1 MPMSPAPSL
10 RRQTVVWQG
19 LGVVLAAIVALPIL
33 SILAQWGTLGF
44 GERVIWQHLLDT
56 KLDRLAFNTLILLA
70 GVSVMV
76 SVLGISLAWLV
87 SMCQFPGRR
96 FFEWALM
103 LPLAIPGYVMAF
115 VYLALF
121 NYAGPVQTA
130 LRNWTGSSAWFP
142 EIQNAGGVILVLS
155 LVLYP
160 YVYMLARTAFL
171 SQGRSMMDAARI
183 LGLDSRA
190 AFFKVALPIAR
201 PAIAGG
207 LALALMETLAD
218 FGAVSV
224 FNFDTFTTAIYTA
237 WYGLFN
243 LTVAAQ
249 LASLLLLFVV
259 VALTLEH
266 YSRKQAR
273 FHAGGRNQ
281 DLRRY
286 QLKGAARWWAV
297 GLCCLILGIAFV
309 VPVAQLLVWVVQTGL
324 VELDT
329 RYLEFLGHTL
339 LLASLAALVTS
350 VLALILG
357 VIKRLPRQG
366 IYSEGKGWTQH
377 SVRLATLG
385 YALPGSVL
393 AVGIM
398 LVFTWLDRG
407 LDRILDVQ
415 LLLVGSVFALV
426 LAYVTRFL
434 AVAHAPV
441 EAGLESIRP
450 SMYEAARSLGASPSR
465 VLLQL
470 TIPMLRPGLITAFIL
485 VFVDVMKEMPA
496 TLIMRP
502 FGWDTLAVRI
512 YSMTAEGQ
520 WERAALPALTLLL
533 AGLIPVLMLVK
544 SSAKQ
549 AQGSRGQSR

>member
-1 MPMSPAPSL
+1 M
-10 RRQTVVWQG
+10 RQALPWQ
-19 LGVVLAAIVALPIL
+19 VLALLLAAAVGLPIVAIVL
-33 SILAQWGTLGF
+33 QWGTLGF
-44 GERVIWQHLLDT
+44 GEQAIWQHLLDT
-56 KLDRLAFNTLILLA
+56 KLDRLAGNTLILLA
-70 GVSVMV
+70 GVSLGV
-76 SVLGISLAWLV
+76 SLLGISLAWLV
-87 SMCQFPGRR
+87 SMCEFPGRR
-96 FFEWALM
+96 LFDWALM
-103 LPLAIPGYVMAF
+103 LPLAVPGYVMAF
-115 VYLALF
+115 VFLGLF
-121 NYAGPVQTA
+121 TYAGPVQTA
-130 LRNWTGSSAWFP
+130 LRGWFGSSAWFP
-142 EIQNAGGVILVLS
+142 DIRSAGGVVLVFS

-160 YVYMLARTAFL
+160 YVYMLARAAFMT
-171 SQGRSMMDAARI
+171 QGRHMMDAGRV
-183 LGLDSRA
+183 LGLGPVA
-190 AFFKVALPIAR
+190 AFFRVALPVAR

-243 LTVAAQ
+243 LQVAAQ
-249 LASLLLLFVV
+249 LASLLLLFVAV
-259 VALTLEH
+259 TLMLEQ
-266 YSRKQAR
+266 YSRRQAR
-273 FHAGGRNQ
+273 YHGARQ
-281 DLRRY
+281 AVARRY
-286 QLKGAARWWAV
+286 LLQGTARWLATALCTLVLAV
-297 GLCCLILGIAFV
+297 AFV
-309 VPVAQLLVWVVQTGL
+309 LPALQLLLWIVETGL
-324 VELDT
+324 AELDS

-339 LLASLAALVTS
+339 LLAALAAGCA
-350 VLALILG
+350 VLCALLLG
-357 VIKRLPRQG
+357 FSKRVARGTAPGWLQG
-366 IYSEGKGWTQH
+366 
-377 SVRLATLG
+377 SVRMATLG

-407 LDRILDVQ
+407 VLAVSGVR

-434 AVAHAPV
+434 AVAFAPV

-450 SMYEAARSLGASPSR
+450 SLLEAARSLGASPGR
-465 VLLQL
+465 LLRQIH
-470 TIPMLRPGLITAFIL
+470 IPMLRPGLLTALIL

-533 AGLIPVLMLVK
+533 AGLIPVLLLVR
-544 SSAKQ
+544 ST
-549 AQGSRGQSR
+549 SRH